1 MIKSYPKA
9 YKSIYY
15 IISEFKKNFKRDPMR
30 TEILKLL
37 YLADLDYYKKCGEKY
52 TELDYIFYK
61 RGPWTEVFH
70 HILDDMKG
78 KEIWESKLKRVNGED
93 FYLYGLTGK
102 TPRSETEIESDVKTI
117 LDNYL
122 FIFRES
128 QLIHLLEFVYQ
139 EEPMASTK
147 QGDPIDFSRATLNVR
162 DERERY
168 RQKRR
173 RQLEKGVGLKNDM
186 VEDDLELFNEFKPLR
201 DRANKTL

>member
-37 YLADLDYYKKCGEKY
+37 YLTDLDYYKKYGEKY
-52 TELDYIFYK
+52 TQLDYIFYK
-61 RGPWTEVFH
+61 RGPWTEKFH

-78 KEIWESKLKRVNGED
+78 EEIWESKSKREDGED
-93 FYLYGLTGK
+93 FSLYGLTGQ
-102 TPRSETEIESDVKTI
+102 TPRRETEIDSDAKTI
-117 LDNYL
+117 IDNYL
-122 FIFRES
+122 FIFSES
-128 QLIHLLEFVYQ
+128 QLIHLLEFVYK

-147 QGDPIDFSRATLNVR
+147 VGDPIDFSKIVLTVR

-173 RQLEKGVGLKNDM
+173 KQLEKVASLKNDM
-186 VEDDLELFNEFKPLR
+186 VEEDLELFNEFKPVR
-201 DRANKTL
+201 DRANREI